1 MIDEEFDKFNQKS
14 LRQVNFEK
22 LKEKMYLVL
31 ETNRGQEPIG
41 DKYDIEEH
49 LISWALTNISMKKLK
64 ELIKRSEVRNE
75 SKKNSIQK

>member
-1 MIDEEFDKFNQKS
+1 MK
-14 LRQVNFEK
+14 VNLEK
-22 LKEKMYLVL
+22 LKEKLYLVMDSH
-31 ETNRGQEPIG
+31 RGQEPIG

-75 SKKNSIQK
+75 SKKNSI